1 MLTKKEFI
9 SVADAY
15 RRHQKF
21 LDKAAEVGI
30 LIDNE
35 DEEYFESTF
44 VELVCYAMGLPIDK
58 DEYNDVEE
66 MFYSI
71 GGLDH
76 PEKVYDQVVKNK
88 FYSVEDDEE
97 PTKEDIHE
105 FEAIFGFNLDDLD
118 KILKVR

>member
-44 VELVCYAMGLPIDK
+44 VELVCYAMELPIDK
-58 DEYNDVEE
+58 DEYNDIEN

-71 GGLDH
+71 KGLDH

-97 PTKEDIHE
+97 PDEEALHQ
-105 FEAIFGFNLDDLD
+105 FEAVFGFNLDDLD